1 MKLWTSFVVVATLV
15 CARQGQRFCT
25 GASSTAMTAMSE
37 RQRVWRGLPHSVAA
51 RRKPEPPAIVPIVW
65 DPAGDDMAQDA
76 ALRAATRVR
85 VLKAVA
91 VCPAAK
97 EESPRQPEPESAA
110 AKEAAVRKKAS
121 EKRVT
126 VAKAACERAA
136 QVPSKM
142 VGADRAEPLQLARAS
157 LAASERVRRF
167 TSQLG
172 RAAPLRDLP
181 SETGRQLLVALG
193 VDENDAGNT
202 KPGRHR
208 SLLKSGGVPRTR
220 QEFKNESSRA
230 HVLSMPSGQS
240 LSRTR
245 SQSSQSLNATTPW
258 LGIGFDGASARGLG
272 REDEALAHEELL
284 TSEERESCSE
294 LGGDAPLQQLQAEL
308 ERVRHLEA
316 LLEIE
321 KARAKRG
328 LPIKI

>member
-1 MKLWTSFVVVATLV
+1 MAAAT
-15 CARQGQRFCT
+15 AAAT
-25 GASSTAMTAMSE
+25 
-37 RQRVWRGLPHSVAA
+37 AA
-51 RRKPEPPAIVPIVW
+51 RT
-65 DPAGDDMAQDA
+65 
-76 ALRAATRVR
+76 RAN
-85 VLKAVA
+85 
-91 VCPAAK
+91 
-97 EESPRQPEPESAA
+97 Q
-110 AKEAAVRKKAS
+110 AAV
-121 EKRVT
+121 
-126 VAKAACERAA
+126 KAAIERT
-136 QVPSKM
+136 Q
-142 VGADRAEPLQLARAS
+142 PLRLARAS

-167 TSQLG
+167 ASQLG

-202 KPGRHR
+202 QPGRPR
-208 SLLKSGGVPRTR
+208 SLAKSGGMPRTR

-230 HVLSMPSGQS
+230 YVLSMPSGHP

-272 REDEALAHEELL
+272 REDEVLAHEELL

-294 LGGDAPLQQLQAEL
+294 LGGDAQLQQLQAEL